1 MTDRSRG
8 ESASRHD
15 APADVAPELYEGH
28 ETEVQR

>member
-8 ESASRHD
+8 ERASRQA

-28 ETEVQR
+28 ETEDQR